1 MSALPRSVF
10 DTAEALQIVRARQEA
25 VRPLLEAL
33 RRDLSLQ
40 TAADVGCGVGH
51 FSAFLREL
59 GFDVVGID
67 GREQNVSEAIA
78 RYPGIE
84 FRQGN
89 IEDESFR
96 GAGSFDL
103 VFCMG
108 LLYHLEN
115 PLLGIRRLHII
126 TRTCLLLESMCLPDE
141 SPWMQLREEPR
152 CNNQSLTDVAFYPSE
167 GCITKMLYRAGYSYV
182 YRLATLPQHDD
193 FLETTSHKR
202 RRTILL
208 ASARPLHSSL
218 LTSLEE
224 PRDPVDP
231 WEKLPPRSELVAR
244 HVVHFLQ
251 RPFDEKSRSIASRW
265 LRLFPRIPVPVR
277 LPFGAWWLAR
287 NDYTGNVILRGEFE
301 NSEYAFVSRFLQPGM
316 VVLDIGAHH
325 GFYTLLASK
334 IVGLP
339 GKVFAFEPSPRERG
353 ALSRHIAL
361 NRCRNV
367 TVEALAVG
375 STNGSGNLFV
385 VQGFQTGCNSLRP
398 PAPDVPGALS
408 STEIQVVR
416 LDDWL
421 EKNQIDHID
430 FIKLDVEG
438 GEIEVLN
445 GAERLF
451 LRRSRPVI
459 LVEVQDIRTQ
469 QWGYPAKEIVTHLQ
483 QKNYQWFRITDDG
496 SLVALDTTADHFEG
510 NYVAMPKESARH
522 GFHTNMSDAHP

>member
-1 MSALPRSVF
+1 
-10 DTAEALQIVRARQEA
+10 
-25 VRPLLEAL
+25 
-33 RRDLSLQ
+33 
-40 TAADVGCGVGH
+40 
-51 FSAFLREL
+51 
-59 GFDVVGID
+59 
-67 GREQNVSEAIA
+67 
-78 RYPGIE
+78 
-84 FRQGN
+84 
-89 IEDESFR
+89 
-96 GAGSFDL
+96 
-103 VFCMG
+103 
-108 LLYHLEN
+108 
-115 PLLGIRRLHII
+115 
-126 TRTCLLLESMCLPDE
+126 
-141 SPWMQLREEPR
+141 
-152 CNNQSLTDVAFYPSE
+152 
-167 GCITKMLYRAGYSYV
+167 
-182 YRLATLPQHDD
+182 
-193 FLETTSHKR
+193 
-202 RRTILL
+202 
-208 ASARPLHSSL
+208 
-218 LTSLEE
+218 
-224 PRDPVDP
+224 
-231 WEKLPPRSELVAR
+231 
-244 HVVHFLQ
+244 
-251 RPFDEKSRSIASRW
+251 
-265 LRLFPRIPVPVR
+265 
-277 LPFGAWWLAR
+277 
-287 NDYTGNVILRGEFE
+287 
-301 NSEYAFVSRFLQPGM
+301 M

-445 GAERLF
+445 AAERLF

-469 QWGYPAKEIVTHLQ
+469 QWGYPAKEIVT
-483 QKNYQWFRITDDG
+483 
-496 SLVALDTTADHFEG
+496 
-510 NYVAMPKESARH
+510 P
-522 GFHTNMSDAHP
+522 